1 MIIDHRIKF
10 LHIPHTG
17 GRFLSYN
24 FDKNFICTHA
34 NFQHRF
40 KNCEV
45 PHLNAFESDCF
56 FPSSRI
62 FKTFTVVRNPL
73 DKFISCLKDFSKV
86 NQNLIKYMFENKTNF
101 FNILNH
107 LREDKTNNNWFE
119 PQINFI
125 EHDTKIWKFEDGFDK
140 KFNKWMLNNLN
151 IKMEE
156 LQDDEL
162 KNAKFPGYP
171 SRKINLNN
179 REKQYI
185 KNYYFLDY
193 KILKY

>member
-24 FDKNFICTHA
+24 FDKNFICTHT

-125 EHDTKIWKFEDGFDK
+125 EHDTKIWKFENGFDE
-140 KFNKWMLNNLN
+140 KFNEWLLNNLN
-151 IKMEE
+151 IKIKKFEE
-156 LQDDEL
+156 NKIEDFASSYQAPID
-162 KNAKFPGYP
+162 
-171 SRKINLNN
+171 INLNDQQ
-179 REKQYI
+179 KQYI
-185 KNYYFLDY
+185 KDYYFLDY
-193 KILKY
+193 KIFNY

>member
-1 MIIDHRIKF
+1 VIIDHRVRF
-10 LHIPHTG
+10 LHIPRTG
-17 GRFLSYN
+17 GRFLSYIFN
-24 FDKNFICTHA
+24 KNYYCTHY
-34 NFQHRF
+34 NFYNKF
-40 KNCEV
+40 KDCEV
-45 PHLNAFESDCF
+45 VHLNIFESNCF
-56 FPSSRI
+56 FASSKM
-62 FKTFTVVRNPL
+62 FETFTVVRNPL
-73 DKFISCLKDFSKV
+73 DKFISCLTHFNKLNK
-86 NQNLIKYMFENKTNF
+86 NLIKHMFENEKNF
-101 FNILNH
+101 NNIVNK